1 MAFLRFDAWSVVLND
16 YSAALDALRCDVW
29 GTEVVRPV
37 VAAGDG
43 DAVEED
49 WELLALDAEEDAGS
63 ESPDDAG
70 GPVCY
75 GIGPGS
81 LPGAGAPGAG
91 FVLVGGGGSSRRCG
105 AQHLY

>member
-43 DAVEED
+43 DAVEEQPVD
-49 WELLALDAEEDAGS
+49 PEDDGRLLLTVDLEDKYMREL
-63 ESPDDAG
+63 
-70 GPVCY
+70 
-75 GIGPGS
+75 
-81 LPGAGAPGAG
+81 
-91 FVLVGGGGSSRRCG
+91 VLRAASRRSASWRVHVC
-105 AQHLY
+105 ADEAEVSPAA